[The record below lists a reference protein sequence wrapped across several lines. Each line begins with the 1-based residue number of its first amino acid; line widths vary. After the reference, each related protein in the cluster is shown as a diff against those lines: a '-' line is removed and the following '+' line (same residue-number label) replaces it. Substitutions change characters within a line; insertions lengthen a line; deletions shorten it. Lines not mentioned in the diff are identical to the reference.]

1 MSRSTLP
8 DTHDPRATAAR
19 DRLITAA
26 IDLFGRKGFDA
37 VGTREIAQAAA
48 VNISAILYYFGGK
61 EGLYVAAADH
71 IADRLEQQ
79 LKGLQEAVRSA
90 LAGGELD
97 RAAARRLLGD
107 VIERMAD
114 LFTADESA
122 PWARFVVR
130 EQVDPGAAFER
141 LYERTTALMNDV
153 LFRLVGCATGR
164 PPDAAA
170 VKLRA
175 LALVGQL
182 MIFRTHHAAVLR
194 AMGWDDY
201 GADARSAIASTVRR
215 SLEPMLDA
223 DDPPSPPK
231 PTSRKRPS

>member
-1 MSRSTLP
+1 MSSPPLP
-8 DTHDPRATAAR
+8 DQHDPRGAR

-37 VGTREIAQAAA
+37 VGTREIAQAAT

-71 IADRLEQQ
+71 IADQLEERMT
-79 LKGLQEAVRSA
+79 GLRESVTRT
-90 LAGGELD
+90 LAGGRLD

-107 VIERMAD
+107 VLERLAE
-114 LFTADESA
+114 LFTATESA

-141 LYERTTALMNDV
+141 LYQRTTALMNDV
-153 LFRLVGCATGR
+153 LFGLVGRATDR
-164 PPDAAA
+164 PPESDA

-194 AMGWDDY
+194 AMGWDRYD
-201 GADARSAIASTVRR
+201 ADARAAIASTVRR
-215 SLEPMLDA
+215 ALDPMLDA
-223 DDPPSPPK
+223 DDPPAPSK
-231 PTSRKRPS
+231 PTARKKTS